1 MQAAFVQEYLIDR
14 NGRAAAV
21 RAGYSPKTAQ
31 EQSSRLLSIVKV
43 KEAVNKGFQDHA
55 KTCEI
60 TRESILKE
68 YQKDQEEAR
77 KLGQYSVSTSINH
90 NISKMYGLDGQTQ
103 LNVTGKIEAIE
114 RRFIN
119 VDSDD

>member
-1 MQAAFVQEYLIDR
+1 MILQTIGLTMQAAFVQEYLIDR

-68 YQKDQEEAR
+68 YQKDIYDTVM
-77 KLGQYSVSTSINH
+77 GTVNNDTINQCITLVEW
-90 NISKMYGLDGQTQ
+90 NTKDGL
-103 LNVTGKIEAIE
+103 
-114 RRFIN
+114 
-119 VDSDD
+119 

>member
-68 YQKDQEEAR
+68 YQK
-77 KLGQYSVSTSINH
+77 LGQYSVSTSINH

-114 RRFIN
+114 RRFISVN
-119 VDSDD
+119 PDD

>member
-43 KEAVNKGFQDHA
+43 KE
-55 KTCEI
+55 
-60 TRESILKE
+60 
-68 YQKDQEEAR
+68 KDQEEAR

-114 RRFIN
+114 RRFISVN
-119 VDSDD
+119 PDD